1 MPNHDKDAY
10 KASSAFVSN
19 CLLHY
24 CTLLISSLVYSIKRT
39 RPEML
44 LIKTKQNS
52 DYMLAR

>member
-24 CTLLISSLVYSIKRT
+24 CTLLISTLVLFNQMH
-39 RPEML
+39 E
-44 LIKTKQNS
+44 
-52 DYMLAR
+52 ARNVAN

>member
-1 MPNHDKDAY
+1 MPNHGKDAY
-10 KASSAFVSN
+10 KASSAFMSN

-24 CTLLISSLVYSIKRT
+24 CTLLISSLVYLIKCM

-52 DYMLAR
+52 DCMLAR

>member
-24 CTLLISSLVYSIKRT
+24 CTLLISSLVYSIKCM
-39 RPEML
+39 RPEIL

-52 DYMLAR
+52 DCRLAR

>member
-1 MPNHDKDAY
+1 MPNHGKDAY

-24 CTLLISSLVYSIKRT
+24 CTLLISSLVYSIKCM

-52 DYMLAR
+52 DCVLAR